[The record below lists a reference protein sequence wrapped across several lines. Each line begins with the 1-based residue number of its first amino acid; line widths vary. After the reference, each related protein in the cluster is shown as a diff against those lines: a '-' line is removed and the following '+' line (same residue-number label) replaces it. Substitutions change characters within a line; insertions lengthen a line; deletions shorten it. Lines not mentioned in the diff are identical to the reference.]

1 MEKTSNSKRL
11 ERFIQ
16 YNNLAL
22 TGQLVS
28 GIAHE
33 LNQPLTG
40 IKGFAQAALQDLDK
54 DNPVRKDLERIIEQA
69 NRIEEIIR
77 SLRGFTGKPS
87 SKTVKFG
94 INQLIN
100 DSLVILNAQLKA
112 HNIKVN
118 KSLAENLP
126 KIKGNANQLK
136 QIFLNLIITLRDFI
150 EASGGQNFREL
161 IIESSKSQDG
171 KFIELTFQAKNSS
184 ISQGLTFSILLPV
197 HL

>member
-1 MEKTSNSKRL
+1 MQR
-11 ERFIQ
+11 
-16 YNNLAL
+16 NNLAL
-22 TGQLVS
+22 IGQLVS

-40 IKGFAQAALQDLDK
+40 IKGFAQAALQDLDIA
-54 DNPVRKDLERIIEQA
+54 NPVRKDLERIIEQA

-77 SLRGFTGKPS
+77 RLRGFTGKPS
-87 SKTVKFG
+87 SKTVMFE

-100 DSLVILNAQLKA
+100 DSLLFLNTQLKL

-118 KSLAENLP
+118 KSLAGNLP
-126 KIKGNANQLK
+126 KINGNASQLQ

-150 EASGGQNFREL
+150 EASKGQNLREL
-161 IIESSKSQDG
+161 IIESSNSQDC
-171 KFIELTFQAKNSS
+171 KYIQLTFQARNNSVS
-184 ISQGLTFSILLPV
+184 RGLTFRILLPI